1 MGVCDAHVQVGSNE
15 GGPSGA
21 ECQEP
26 FLPSAAPFISILT
39 CDAIMD
45 PAAAADV
52 LAYIGQWLLPDA
64 LLIFTCKLRKVGVA
78 KTALVVSAPAVG
90 MGACSE
96 FVRRF
101 VEYAKFR
108 LHDRDTVDG
117 VLAALQEKELLDMG
131 VSKLS
136 ECFCDFE
143 VVWLLSNRCE
153 RTVLARRKSA

>member
-1 MGVCDAHVQVGSNE
+1 MGVCDAHAQVGSNE

-78 KTALVVSAPAVG
+78 KTALVVSALAVETG
-90 MGACSE
+90 TCSE
-96 FVRRF
+96 FVRRYF
-101 VEYAKFR
+101 VEYAYFVCMTAIPFTACWP
-108 LHDRDTVDG
+108 L
-117 VLAALQEKELLDMG
+117 
-131 VSKLS
+131 
-136 ECFCDFE
+136 C
-143 VVWLLSNRCE
+143 
-153 RTVLARRKSA
+153 RRRSCWTWE